1 MQLLL
6 VILARPCRNVPST
19 VIQEGKRGGGAAAAA
34 WQHAAYSGSWLQNA
48 MREMT
53 LNVTM

>member
-19 VIQEGKRGGGAAAAA
+19 VIQEGKRGGGGGAA